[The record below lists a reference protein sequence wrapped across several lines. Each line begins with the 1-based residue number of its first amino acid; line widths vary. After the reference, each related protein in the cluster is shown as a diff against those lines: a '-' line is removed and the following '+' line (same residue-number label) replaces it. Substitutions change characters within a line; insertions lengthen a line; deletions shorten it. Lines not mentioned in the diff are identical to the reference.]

1 MLQAVIYVIRATSS
15 ALLTY
20 LSTQLKLADGVYI
33 TFYDVFSFI
42 FTLWIFIKFMKTI
55 YKADVKVSKGG
66 H

>member
-1 MLQAVIYVIRATSS
+1 MLQAVLYVIRATSS
-15 ALLTY
+15 ALLIY
-20 LSTQLKLADGVYI
+20 LSTQLKLADDVYA
-33 TFYDVFSFI
+33 FI